1 MNKSQ
6 VRLLAAE
13 MANGQI
19 PAGEYRARR
28 RELIDEIVAGT
39 ETINRAEPIAHASA
53 VEDDEEKTTLNQ
65 HGKSDTSS
73 PGIVPAKRFTLPLP
87 MLLAAGAVLGVAVL
101 LVLMWPDDAPQP
113 VATIAPPSVPQA
125 EKISPSRALAE
136 SFVARRD
143 FSADAIATFSHGWQ
157 QLDIAERDRAP
168 SELWFSSLIRAL
180 RDEVKTQKAL
190 ASLGSGNGALER
202 AKAVFA
208 LGEFLGVSDRL
219 PRIDNISTVSAAP
232 VEVSA
237 AAMPTDPAPPI
248 EVPTGIQRESTVPSQ
263 SLTAAVPR
271 LGATSLTGR
280 QWLAAQEDGQL
291 TLQIFAVNNLDRVEQ
306 LIATHPSLSVY
317 VLATEGA
324 VPRYRIFHGVFADE
338 ASARQAYA
346 SLPVDISKASHGAI
360 VKSFSVVRDD
370 LRSQTTSST
379 TAPPSAQSDTDTFA
393 LQIFATGNRDSAQ
406 ALVRAFPTLK
416 LQMRELSGDAAP
428 YRVVYGDYA
437 SAAQARSAA
446 AVLPQKLL
454 TRIGGAPLPKPVSA
468 LGTVAQP

>member
-19 PAGEYRARR
+19 PSGEYRARR
-28 RELIDEIVAGT
+28 RELIDHIVAGT
-39 ETINRAEPIAHASA
+39 ETINRAEPIAHASVA
-53 VEDDEEKTTLNQ
+53 EDDEEKTTLNQ
-65 HGKSDTSS
+65 RSKSDTS
-73 PGIVPAKRFTLPLP
+73 PTTPAKRFALPLP
-87 MLLAAGAVLGVAVL
+87 MLLVAGAVLSVALL
-101 LVLMWPDDAPQP
+101 LVLLWPDDAPQP
-113 VATIAPPSVPQA
+113 VATLAPPSVPQA

-143 FSADAIATFSHGWQ
+143 FSADAIATFSHDWQ
-157 QLDIAERDRAP
+157 QIDTAERDRAH

-190 ASLGSGNGALER
+190 ASLAGGHDALER
-202 AKAVFA
+202 AKAAFA

-219 PRIDNISTVSAAP
+219 PRIDNISTASATPA
-232 VEVSA
+232 EVPTA
-237 AAMPTDPAPPI
+237 AAMRKDPAPPAAI
-248 EVPTGIQRESTVPSQ
+248 PPDPQGESTVPAQ
-263 SLTAAVPR
+263 SLTAAVPQ
-271 LGATSLTGR
+271 LGATTLTGR
-280 QWLAAQEDGQL
+280 QWLAAQEDGRL
-291 TLQIFAVNNLDRVEQ
+291 TLQIFAVNNLDQVEQ
-306 LIATHPSLSVY
+306 LITTHPSLSVH

-324 VPRYRIFHGVFADE
+324 VPRYRVFHGVFADE

-346 SLPVDISKASHGAI
+346 SLPVGITKASHGAI

-370 LRSQTTSST
+370 LRSQTVPP
-379 TAPPSAQSDTDTFA
+379 TAAATSAQSDTDTYA

-406 ALVRAFPTLK
+406 ALVQAFPALK
-416 LQMRELSGDAAP
+416 LQLRELSGDATP
-428 YRVVYGDYA
+428 YRVVYGDYS

-446 AVLPQKLL
+446 AVLPQGLL

-468 LGTVAQP
+468 LGTLTPP